1 MDGAQLPDLDGLDRE
16 ALKALVL
23 AHQAELSALEYEI
36 DIDRKALILAHQA
49 ELAALEGE
57 LDSQRKTLSEQSQ
70 ELRSGS
76 EQIEHLKLIIEK
88 LRRMMFG
95 VKSEKIV
102 LQLEQLELHVEELEC
117 SQAEMEA
124 AVERVTPV
132 EDPKARSRR
141 KPLPEH
147 LPRDVVT
154 HLSHTDCCPDCG
166 GHLRQ
171 FGEDISEQLEYIPDS
186 FKVIRHVRPKF
197 ACSGCDRVLEAP
209 APSRPIERGLAGPGL
224 LAHVMVSKFADH
236 LPLYRQ
242 SEIYARQGVEIER
255 STLAGW
261 VGAASE
267 LLSPLVSAIQKHV
280 LAGDKLH
287 ADDTPMP
294 VLAPGNGKTKT
305 GRLWTYVRDDRP
317 AGDDSAA
324 AVWFA
329 YSEDRKGEHPRQHLK
344 NFKGGLQADA
354 YAGFH
359 HLYGDGAIYQV
370 ACWAHAR
377 RKFHEIHVIHASPT
391 TTEALAR
398 IGALYAIEDEVR
410 GKPADLRL
418 TIRQARARPLL
429 DDLRT
434 WMEKA
439 LRSLSAKSETAAA
452 IRYALSRWRALTR
465 YANDGRLEIDN
476 SAAER
481 ALRAVAL
488 GRKNFL
494 FVGSDAGGERA
505 AAMYSLIGS
514 AKLNGLDPELYLRTV
529 LAQIADHPVSRIAEL
544 LPWNLA
550 PPFKTQSSQAA

>member
-1 MDGAQLPDLDGLDRE
+1 MDRAPFPDLNSLDRD
-16 ALKALVL
+16 ALLALFRAQQEKL
-23 AHQAELSALEYEI
+23 ESLIADRDEELHRLEAELESH
-36 DIDRKALILAHQA
+36 RQ
-49 ELAALEGE
+49 
-57 LDSQRKTLSEQSQ
+57 TLSEQAG
-70 ELRSGS
+70 ELRSRG
-76 EQIEHLKLIIEK
+76 ERIEHLKLMVEK
-88 LRRMMFG
+88 LRHVIFG
-95 VKSEKIV
+95 ARSEKIV
-102 LQLEQLELHVEELEC
+102 IKLEQLELELEEEETTY
-117 SQAEMEA
+117 AELEA
-124 AVERVTPV
+124 AAERLSSAQ
-132 EDPKARSRR
+132 DPKTRPVR

-147 LPRDVVT
+147 LSREVIT
-154 HLSHTDCCPDCG
+154 HAPSRDCCPGCG

-197 ACSGCDRVLEAP
+197 SCTGCDRVVEAP

-224 LAHVMVSKFADH
+224 LAHVIVSKFSDH

-242 SEIYARQGVEIER
+242 SEIYARQGVEISR

-261 VGAASE
+261 VGGASD
-267 LLSPLVSAIQKHV
+267 LLAPLVDAIQKHV
-280 LAGDKLH
+280 LAGRKLH

-317 AGDDSAA
+317 AADQSAP

-329 YSEDRKGEHPRQHLK
+329 YSADRKGEHPRQHLK
-344 NFKGGLQADA
+344 AFKGALQADA

-359 HLYGDGAIYQV
+359 HLYGEHIYEA

-377 RKFHEIHVIHASPT
+377 RKFHEIHVVHASPT
-391 TTEALAR
+391 TTDALAR
-398 IGALYAIEDEVR
+398 IGALYAIEDEIR

-418 TIRQARARPLL
+418 SVRQTRAKPLL
-429 DDLRT
+429 EQLRT

-439 LRSLSAKSETAAA
+439 QRSLSSKSETAGG

-465 YANDGRLEIDN
+465 YIDDGRLEIDN

-494 FVGSDAGGERA
+494 FAGSDCGGERA

-529 LAQIADHPVSRIAEL
+529 LARIADHPVSHIQDL

-550 PPFKTQSSQAA
+550 ASLQIRVSQAA